1 MSEDRKAE
9 EIEEIL
15 NYYSAGSK
23 PASQETI
30 VEMLRELQEANG
42 FISQGLKEQ
51 AAGTAGVKLSTIQ
64 AIMKRYKTLKEAD
77 FCHEIIVCTG
87 RTCAG
92 KGNFDILNSLKEALE
107 IGGSGISGDGKIYL
121 RTRACLKKCR
131 MAPNVIVDGHM
142 YSGNTVEE
150 ILRLLGREKG

>member
-15 NYYSAGSK
+15 KYYGAGPK

-42 FISQGLKEQ
+42 FISGGLKEQ
-51 AAGTAGVKLSTIQ
+51 AAETAGVKLSTIQ

-87 RTCAG
+87 RACAG
-92 KGNFDILNSLKEALE
+92 KGSFEILKSLREALQ
-107 IGGSGISGDGKIYL
+107 IGGNGISGDGNVYL

-142 YSGNTVEE
+142 YSGSSVEE
-150 ILRLLGREKG
+150 ILKLLGREKG